1 MIVSEAA
8 VMAIVAAALATAPA
22 ILGGSLLLDLLKD
35 TEQVGAGVDHAF
47 GPIAVGMGLGI
58 TFVAATIA
66 AVAAA
71 RRAARMRAQ
80 EAVVAAALDDPPMS
94 RKRIVAAALF
104 LLLGCDLAVVTATV
118 MRGKGSRRDG
128 DGRPGVDL
136 LRDRPVA
143 PRTRA
148 GPARDRTPGRPARG
162 VGRCQRLPHGAER
175 AQASQ
180 QLSSALM
187 PIILFV
193 GIAVGTL
200 SMQNIENAAVDAA
213 GVTQTTEERS
223 IETLNFVVVAMIAVF
238 AAIMLLN
245 TLIAATTHR
254 RQEFGQQRL
263 AGSTPPQVL
272 RMVGL
277 ESLVLAATG
286 VLFGSL
292 ASILTVVP
300 FAIARTGSRRPE
312 STIAIHLAV
321 VGAAVLLTLASS
333 LAATRRA
340 LRTPALEAAGA

>member
-1 MIVSEAA
+1 
-8 VMAIVAAALATAPA
+8 
-22 ILGGSLLLDLLKD
+22 
-35 TEQVGAGVDHAF
+35 
-47 GPIAVGMGLGI
+47 
-58 TFVAATIA
+58 
-66 AVAAA
+66 
-71 RRAARMRAQ
+71 
-80 EAVVAAALDDPPMS
+80 
-94 RKRIVAAALF
+94 
-104 LLLGCDLAVVTATV
+104 
-118 MRGKGSRRDG
+118 
-128 DGRPGVDL
+128 
-136 LRDRPVA
+136 
-143 PRTRA
+143 
-148 GPARDRTPGRPARG
+148 
-162 VGRCQRLPHGAER
+162 
-175 AQASQ
+175 
-180 QLSSALM
+180 M

-200 SMQNIENAAVDAA
+200 SMQSIENAAVDAA
-213 GVTQTTEERS
+213 GVTQTTEERT
-223 IETLNFVVVAMIAVF
+223 IETLNLVVVAIVAVF

-245 TLIAATTHR
+245 TVIAATTHR

-300 FAIARTGSRRPE
+300 FAIARTGSAPPE